1 MRTVYRRIA
10 AASLVVVAIAL
21 LTGSGPAVASGV
33 TKVLM
38 IVEENHSY
46 TQIIGS
52 PQAPYLNALA
62 KTYGLATRL
71 DAGYPAKCPSLAAY
85 IVLTSGTTGG
95 ICDDKAPRHHPL
107 TGPNIFRQLA
117 DHGRQWRGYAESAPS
132 TCALGNASPYL
143 VRHVPATYY
152 LNARA
157 QCARWAVPMG
167 TTRAGALH
175 NDLKAGHLPDFSFL
189 TPDACHDMHGAP
201 SCSGDFTTNGD
212 RWLKSWLPVVQA
224 APDYRAGRLAIIIT
238 WDEGTS
244 TDNHIPTLIISPRTR
259 HVSDAHAYTHCSTL
273 RTTQELLRL
282 PLLGC
287 AAKAPSMR
295 AGFHL

>member
-1 MRTVYRRIA
+1 MRNVYRRIA

-21 LTGSGPAVASGV
+21 LTGSGPATASGA

-85 IVLTSGTTGG
+85 IVLTSGITGG
-95 ICDDKAPRHHPL
+95 ICDDKAPKHHPL
-107 TGPNIFRQLA
+107 AGPNIFRQLS
-117 DHGRQWRGYAESAPS
+117 DSGRQWRSYAESAPS
-132 TCALGNASPYL
+132 NCVLTDASPYL

-152 LNARA
+152 LNARP
-157 QCARWAVPMG
+157 QCARWAIPMG
-167 TTRAGALH
+167 TIRRGALH
-175 NDLKAGHLPDFSFL
+175 DDLTAGRLPDYSFV

-201 SCSGDFTTNGD
+201 SCSGNFTTHGD
-212 RWLKSWLPVVQA
+212 RWLKSWLPAIEA
-224 APDYRAGRLAIIIT
+224 APDYRAGHLAIIIT

-244 TDNHIPTLIISPRTR
+244 TDNHIPMLVISPHTR
-259 HVSDAHAYTHCSTL
+259 RVADAHAYTHCSTL
-273 RTTQELLRL
+273 RMTQELLRL

-287 AAKAPSMR
+287 AAQAPSMR
-295 AGFHL
+295 AAFHL